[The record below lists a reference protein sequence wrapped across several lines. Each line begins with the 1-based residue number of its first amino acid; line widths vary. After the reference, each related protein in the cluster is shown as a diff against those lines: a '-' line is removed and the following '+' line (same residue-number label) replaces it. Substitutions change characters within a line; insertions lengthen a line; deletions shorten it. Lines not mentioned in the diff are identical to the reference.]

1 MINLKATGSYVALSE
16 IEIYVREDP
25 AATTQTPYSNENG
38 TGYILPEG
46 ADTNFEFDKVLV
58 ICLICDIQQ
67 AFRLR
72 QIPLCKNLILLF
84 YTFFFHNDHSL
95 RIVEYCIISKG

>member
-1 MINLKATGSYVALSE
+1 MDFKQFIFVVYQIVINLKATGSYVALSE

-46 ADTNFEFDKVLV
+46 ADTNFEFDKVL
-58 ICLICDIQQ
+58 
-67 AFRLR
+67 A
-72 QIPLCKNLILLF
+72 LF
-84 YTFFFHNDHSL
+84 NT
-95 RIVEYCIISKG
+95 G